1 MFFNTNSF
9 LRYSLISSFLIATI
23 SFIPTDLL
31 ASGHRVMNQKRL
43 KVSFLVVKEQKN
55 DSAYQVIRQLLIEN
69 NKIINKVLGLRHQL
83 SELEESIRLQEIYE
97 SIQSQQA
104 MNESTENLKRS
115 IKRRSYLSL
124 GIGLV
129 SSSLLL
135 IGNDSDND
143 NVRYGGAIL
152 SLSIPIIA
160 IISMKKQLNMLVP
173 TTEIDYSM
181 LQSGSYPHN
190 QASREFFRNYV
201 KAEIFALKA
210 GLQKLDKI
218 NTSSL
223 DKLNSG
229 KDMGYLQGVIED
241 TDYII
246 RDLEGYYVFQ
256 IQKFND
262 LITNDYITLPLDQGS
277 KEKLQQI
284 STSINDNLSYL
295 QKQRSQLLSNQ
306 KKINQLFE

>member
-1 MFFNTNSF
+1 MFLSRKNFSKCF
-9 LRYSLISSFLIATI
+9 LISSFTVAILG
-23 SFIPTDLL
+23 FITPDVLGL
-31 ASGHRVMNQKRL
+31 SSLGSNQERSKIN
-43 KVSFLVVKEQKN
+43 FLVLKAQKN
-55 DSAYQVIRQLLIEN
+55 DSANQIIKELLIEN
-69 NKIINKVLGLRHQL
+69 NQVISKILGLQHQL

-97 SIQSQQA
+97 SIQNQQA
-104 MNESTENLKRS
+104 INESTENLKRS

-143 NVRYGGAIL
+143 NVRYGGALL

-160 IISMKKQLNMLVP
+160 IITMKKQLNTLVP

-190 QASREFFRNYV
+190 QASKDFFRNYV

-210 GLQKLDKI
+210 GLK
-218 NTSSL
+218 
-223 DKLNSG
+223 KLNQTNTASLNRLNTEHG
-229 KDMGYLQGVIED
+229 WDYLKEVIDD
-241 TDYII
+241 TDHLIS
-246 RDLEGYYVFQ
+246 DLDDYYVFQ

-262 LITNDYITLPLDQGS
+262 MIMNNYINLPLDQGS
-277 KEKLQQI
+277 KEKLQNI
-284 STSINDNLSYL
+284 SASINESLSYM
-295 QKQRSQLLSNQ
+295 QEHRSQLLSNQ
-306 KKINQLFE
+306 EKINRLFE

>member
-1 MFFNTNSF
+1 MFLSRKNFSKCF
-9 LRYSLISSFLIATI
+9 LISSFTVAILG
-23 SFIPTDLL
+23 FITPDVLGL
-31 ASGHRVMNQKRL
+31 SSLGSNQERSKIN
-43 KVSFLVVKEQKN
+43 FLVLKAQKN
-55 DSAYQVIRQLLIEN
+55 DSANQIIKELLIEN
-69 NKIINKVLGLRHQL
+69 NQVISKILGLQHQL

-97 SIQSQQA
+97 SIQNQQA
-104 MNESTENLKRS
+104 INESTENLKRS

-143 NVRYGGAIL
+143 NVRYGGALL

-160 IISMKKQLNMLVP
+160 IITMKKQLNALVP

-190 QASREFFRNYV
+190 QASKDFFRNYV

-210 GLQKLDKI
+210 GLK
-218 NTSSL
+218 
-223 DKLNSG
+223 KLNQTNTASLNRLNTEHG
-229 KDMGYLQGVIED
+229 WDYLKEVIDD
-241 TDYII
+241 TDHLIS
-246 RDLEGYYVFQ
+246 DLDDYYVFQ

-262 LITNDYITLPLDQGS
+262 MIMNNYINLPLDQGS
-277 KEKLQQI
+277 KEKLQNI
-284 STSINDNLSYL
+284 SASINESLSYM
-295 QKQRSQLLSNQ
+295 QEHRSQLLSNQ
-306 KKINQLFE
+306 EKINRLFE